1 MQIKLPK
8 PILQEINANKF
19 TRSALNKK
27 NIILSGY
34 HLFIAEMWINI
45 PRLIRTKSNIMIIFM
60 PRKMSKQKEKTTK
73 YYYCYLLSRSIFLSV
88 LRIPL
93 CFPIKAHHQQNIA
106 FIYLL
111 NTELP
116 FLFIRHPFIH
126 SFSAPFSCIL
136 AFPAWPISPNNNNNK
151 NTKGGFSFP
160 KTLSFFALRLL
171 LLVSHAHMNI

>member
-1 MQIKLPK
+1 
-8 PILQEINANKF
+8 
-19 TRSALNKK
+19 
-27 NIILSGY
+27 
-34 HLFIAEMWINI
+34 
-45 PRLIRTKSNIMIIFM
+45 M

-106 FIYLL
+106 YIYLL

-116 FLFIRHPFIH
+116 FLFILHPFIH

-136 AFPAWPISPNNNNNK
+136 AFPAWPISPQK
-151 NTKGGFSFP
+151 QQQQKHERR
-160 KTLSFFALRLL
+160 FFLPQDFIVFLHFDYYYWYRM
-171 LLVSHAHMNI
+171 HT